1 MQSNGRPWHK
11 SPLTAHRPLDAAY
24 RRVGYWADRAAHAIL
39 TQNKE
44 DEAYAREKLE
54 EALTTAYQRMGVHS
68 SFGTEPSPHSII
80 ESYGRNTLQ
89 KLSMQELFALVG
101 KGLFNDPLA
110 DIVITRE
117 LIRRGELSETAA
129 EDVHNKY
136 LPLTGAD
143 TEQTPT
149 PTSPKETPWRGK
161 KNYAS
166 AGANGYPATY
176 REILTEY
183 AKGAEACDNNLPIS
197 TCLQGN
203 RQSKPNERTLFL
215 AGVWKA
221 GWRRRRSQILHAQIA
236 SGAGEKFADQD

>member
-1 MQSNGRPWHK
+1 MQSNGHPWHK
-11 SPLTAHRPLDAAY
+11 SPLTSHRPLDAAY
-24 RRVGYWADRAAHAIL
+24 RRVGYWTDRAAHAIL
-39 TQNKE
+39 TENKE
-44 DEAYAREKLE
+44 EETHAREKLE
-54 EALTTAYQRMGVHS
+54 EALTTAYRRMGVHA
-68 SFGTEPSPHSII
+68 SFGADPSSHSVI
-80 ESYGRNTLQ
+80 EDYDRTTLQ
-89 KLSMQELFALVG
+89 NLPLQELLALVG

-129 EDVHNKY
+129 QETHHKY

-149 PTSPKETPWRGK
+149 PTTPKETPWRGK
-161 KNYAS
+161 KSYAS

-183 AKGAEACDNNLPIS
+183 ASGAEACDSNLPIS
-197 TCLQGN
+197 TCLQDN
-203 RQSKPNERTLFL
+203 RQKPNERALFL

-236 SGAGEKFADQD
+236 SGAGEKFAEQG